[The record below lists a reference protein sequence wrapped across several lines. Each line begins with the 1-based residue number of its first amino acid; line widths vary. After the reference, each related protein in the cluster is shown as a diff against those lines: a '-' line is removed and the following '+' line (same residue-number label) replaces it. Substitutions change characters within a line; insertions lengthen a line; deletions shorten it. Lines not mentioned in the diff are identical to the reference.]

1 MVDGPRLEIS
11 NKTLSFYIVLFALCL
26 TYLATGLEAIVI
38 TTALPYITKTFTGQ
52 QDYVWIANAFV
63 LASTVVQ
70 PFCAQLSDIFGRR
83 IPMVVALSL
92 FALGGGVSGGANG
105 LPMLIAGRTIQGIGA
120 GCLFT
125 LVEVIVCDI
134 TPLNERSKYL
144 GIVMS
149 LGAVGAT
156 IGPVVGGALAQST
169 WRWGKSRQSVID

>member
-1 MVDGPRLEIS
+1 M
-11 NKTLSFYIVLFALCL
+11 CL

-38 TTALPYITKTFTGQ
+38 TTSLPYITQTFTGQ

-83 IPMVVALSL
+83 VPTLVALSL
-92 FALGGGVSGGANG
+92 FALGGGISGGANG
-105 LPMLIAGRTIQGIGA
+105 LPMLIAGRTVQGIGA

-125 LVEVIVCDI
+125 LVELIVCDI
-134 TPLNERSKYL
+134 TPLKERSTYL

-156 IGPVVGGALAQST
+156 IGPVVGGALAQTT
-169 WRWGKSRQSVID
+169 WRWGKHFHLR